1 MDFDHIN
8 NLLMWFSYFCWN
20 CICYTENDGDAKL
33 YVINRSSV
41 MEHGILW
48 PIVKYFKTKHQRG
61 PLHSFHY
68 ADVTLEQILSDLFL
82 QAMIDKIATCR

>member
-1 MDFDHIN
+1 
-8 NLLMWFSYFCWN
+8 
-20 CICYTENDGDAKL
+20 
-33 YVINRSSV
+33 

-68 ADVTLEQILSDLFL
+68 ADVTLEQIALSDLFL